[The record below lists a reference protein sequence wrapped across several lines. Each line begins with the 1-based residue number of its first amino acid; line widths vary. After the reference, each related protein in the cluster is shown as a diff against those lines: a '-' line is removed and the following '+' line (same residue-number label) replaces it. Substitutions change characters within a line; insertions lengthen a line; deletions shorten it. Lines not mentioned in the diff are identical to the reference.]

1 MRIVC
6 ISDTHGKYKKI
17 KHIPDADV
25 LIHAGDSLG
34 VGGTYNLGILNEW
47 LGTLPHKHKILIAG
61 NHDWCFQNQP
71 EEARATVTNAI
82 YLEDSGISIGGYHFW
97 GSPWTPR
104 FHDMAFNLDRGEPLK
119 TVWQRIPDNIDVL
132 ITHGPP
138 AGVRDTVVTPF
149 GEEQVGCVD
158 LRSRLFELRN
168 LKAHVFGHVHEGYGS
183 EVWENMGLRFVNAS
197 TCNGRFQPSN
207 LPIVFDL

>member
-6 ISDTHGKYKKI
+6 ISDTHGKYRKI
-17 KHIPDADV
+17 KRIPDGDV

-34 VGGTYNLGILNEW
+34 AGGTYNLSILNEW
-47 LGTLPHKHKILIAG
+47 LGTLPHEHKILIAG
-61 NHDWCFQNQP
+61 NHDWCFQNHP
-71 EEARATVTNAI
+71 EKARATVTNAV
-82 YLEDSGISIGGYHFW
+82 YLEDSGISIDGFDFW

-119 TVWQRIPDNIDVL
+119 KVWQQIPDNIDVL

-138 AGVRDTVVTPF
+138 AGVRDTVATPF
-149 GEEQVGCVD
+149 GEERVGCVD
-158 LRSRLFELRN
+158 LRSRLVELRK

-183 EVWENMGLRFVNAS
+183 EVWEDRGLRFVNAS
-197 TCNGRFQPSN
+197 ICNRWFQPSN
-207 LPIVFDL
+207 PPIVFDL